1 LAYSGNYQVNGSE
14 DYMPRGYKTV
24 NVNDNLYEGLSN
36 LAIKVA
42 KKEGLSKVS
51 LAQLIER
58 MKKRYED
65 TENGLE

>member
-1 LAYSGNYQVNGSE
+1 MPKGFRTINVDDPLYDELVTLAQ
-14 DYMPRGYKTV
+14 
-24 NVNDNLYEGLSN
+24 
-36 LAIKVA
+36 KVA

-51 LAQLIER
+51 LKQLIER